1 MGAVV
6 KYAGGMF
13 EARSVGELHHMV
25 LGLSSDGFRIV
36 NVLDR
41 SSPQYDRFI
50 IVAQKDVDAH
60 IHVVNDVDAHIHVV
74 NVKGERPRLAADR
87 DPSKNP

>member
-60 IHVVNDVDAHIHVV
+60 IHVVN
-74 NVKGERPRLAADR
+74 VKGERPRLAADR